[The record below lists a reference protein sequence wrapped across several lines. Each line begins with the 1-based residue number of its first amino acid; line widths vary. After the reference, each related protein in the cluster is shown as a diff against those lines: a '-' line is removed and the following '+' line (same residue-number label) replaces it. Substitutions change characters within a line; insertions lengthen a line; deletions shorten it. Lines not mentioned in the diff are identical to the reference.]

1 MDEPGTDHAVRISRF
16 IDVMA
21 VRRSELPASGARPG
35 VGERRH
41 VRVIDMSPSPD
52 LQLIFRKDHGLIDV
66 ETQYAYVRYLGEPAA
81 PGDGVGGQR
90 IVVAGQGDDGGSIVA
105 PDFRRAFE

>member
-66 ETQYAYVRYLGEPAA
+66 EAPYAYVGYLGAPAA
-81 PGDGVGGQR
+81 PVDGGGGQR
-90 IVVAGQGDDGGSIVA
+90 IVVAGQEDDGVSLVRE
-105 PDFRRAFE
+105 D